1 MKDFIEKT
9 LHQKVEIIPYKEI
22 KKFPL
27 VLRTNYQFYRMKIMD
42 QICILAKPE
51 ENFGMAALRRQQ
63 RQIEHLAGVYCVLYL
78 NNMNYYSRDK
88 MLEEG
93 IPFVWENHQVYIPFL
108 GLLLKQNEARVIKPC
123 LKISFLTQKFLLIAL
138 YEEWDDLTVTV
149 VAEQI
154 KVSKMSVTRVFDE
167 IESLGIPVL
176 AKRGRSR
183 RYIKIG
189 SKKEIWGTIR
199 PFLRTPLVRE
209 YYLERNL
216 SNISIKSGMSGLAE
230 LSMLEDNS
238 YPTYAITKYEIREKG
253 IDQERQIPRDE
264 IPGCVVQEIGYC
276 IPFYNGNI
284 IDPLSIY
291 LLLKDVDDPRVETA
305 LEKMLEEYVW

>member
-27 VLRTNYQFYRMKIMD
+27 VLRTNYQFYQMEIMN
-42 QICILAKPE
+42 QVCILAKPKE
-51 ENFGMAALRRQQ
+51 KSGLAALRRQQ
-63 RQIEHLAGVYCVLYL
+63 KQIERLTGMYCVLYL
-78 NNMNYYSRDK
+78 NYLNYYSRDK

-108 GLLLKQNEARVIKPC
+108 GLLLKQNEARQIKPC
-123 LKISFLTQKFLLIAL
+123 LKISFLAQKFLLTAL
-138 YEEWDDLTVTV
+138 YEEWNDLTVTAA
-149 VAEQI
+149 AEQI

-183 RYIKIG
+183 RYIKAG
-189 SKKEIWGTIR
+189 SKKEIWDTIK

-209 YYLERNL
+209 FYLEQDL
-216 SNISIKSGMSGLAE
+216 SNISMKSGISGLAE

-238 YPTYAITKYEIREKG
+238 YPTYAVTKYEIREKG

-276 IPFYNGNI
+276 IPFHQGNI

>member
-1 MKDFIEKT
+1 MKEFIEKT
-9 LHQKVEIIPYKEI
+9 LHQKVEITPYKKI

-27 VLRTNYQFYRMKIMD
+27 VLRTNYEFYQMEIMD
-42 QICILAKPE
+42 QVCILANPKE
-51 ENFGMAALRRQQ
+51 KFGLAALRRQQ
-63 RQIEHLAGVYCVLYL
+63 KQIERLVGTYCVLYL
-78 NNMNYYSRDK
+78 NYLNYYSRDK

-108 GLLLKQNEARVIKPC
+108 GLLLKQNEARQIKPC
-123 LKISFLTQKFLLIAL
+123 LKISFLAQKFLLTAL
-138 YEEWDDLTVTV
+138 YEEWNDLTVTAA
-149 VAEQI
+149 AERI

-167 IESLGIPVL
+167 IESLEIPVL
-176 AKRGRSR
+176 TKRGRSR
-183 RYIKIG
+183 RYIKAG
-189 SKKEIWGTIR
+189 SKKEIWDTIK

-209 YYLERNL
+209 FYLERDL
-216 SNISIKSGMSGLAE
+216 SNISMKSGISGLAE

-238 YPTYAITKYEIREKG
+238 YPTYAVTKYEIREKG

>member
-1 MKDFIEKT
+1 M
-9 LHQKVEIIPYKEI
+9 
-22 KKFPL
+22 
-27 VLRTNYQFYRMKIMD
+27 
-42 QICILAKPE
+42 
-51 ENFGMAALRRQQ
+51 
-63 RQIEHLAGVYCVLYL
+63 LYL
-78 NNMNYYSRDK
+78 NYLNYYSRDK

-108 GLLLKQNEARVIKPC
+108 GLLLKQNEARQIKPC
-123 LKISFLTQKFLLIAL
+123 LKISFLTQKFLLTAL
-138 YEEWDDLTVTV
+138 YEEWDDFTVTAA
-149 VAEQI
+149 AERLR
-154 KVSKMSVTRVFDE
+154 VSKMSLTRVFDE

-183 RYIKIG
+183 RYIKAG
-189 SKKEIWGTIR
+189 SKKEIWDTIK
-199 PFLRTPLVRE
+199 PFLRTPLVRDF
-209 YYLERNL
+209 YLERNL
-216 SNISIKSGMSGLAE
+216 SNISMKSGISGLAE

-238 YPTYAITKYEIREKG
+238 YPTYAVTKYEIREKG

-264 IPGCVVQEIGYC
+264 IPGCVVQQIGYC
-276 IPFYNGNI
+276 IPFQQGNI

>member
-9 LHQKVEIIPYKEI
+9 LHQKIEISPYKST
-22 KKFPL
+22 KSLPL
-27 VLRTNYQFYRMKIMD
+27 VLRSNYQLYQMQIMN
-42 QICILAKPE
+42 QICVLAKPKD
-51 ENFGMAALRRQQ
+51 NSGLAALRRHQK
-63 RQIEHLAGVYCVLYL
+63 QIERFTGVYCVLYL
-78 NNMNYYSRDK
+78 NHLNYYSRDK

-108 GLLLKQNEARVIKPC
+108 GMLLNQNESRQIKPC
-123 LKISFLTQKFLLIAL
+123 YKISFLSQKFLLTAL
-138 YEEWDDLTVTV
+138 YEEWDDVTVTV
-149 VAEQI
+149 AAQQI
-154 KVSKMSVTRVFDE
+154 KVSKMSVTRIYDE

-183 RYIKIG
+183 RYIKAG
-189 SKKEIWGTIR
+189 NKKEIWDVIK

-209 YYLERNL
+209 YYLERDL
-216 SNISIKSGMSGLAE
+216 PNISIKSGISGLAE

-238 YPTYAITKYEIREKG
+238 YPTYAVTKYEIKDKG

-264 IPGCVVQEIGYC
+264 IPGCVVQEIGYY
-276 IPFYNGNI
+276 IPYHQGNV